1 MKKTK
6 IFRIIFTF
14 LLVGLIVGLIVW
26 MVSVLLGQSK
36 SGNQSPVYAS
46 RMIEAG
52 EEFSPEIFLRDKDET
67 VSLLEESVYDLHT
80 PGDYVITLVMGDGSM
95 RTVTLQVRDTTP
107 PKVGQ
112 LPIILVKKDA
122 QVPVEELLSREHITD
137 ATKVQVSLIATMSTA
152 KEGIHEVAVKAEDL
166 GGNTLR
172 VNVSYYVTDRLNS
185 DYTYEIGQIAPSA
198 EELLPGCSA
207 MLDEGHTAPTV
218 PGRIPVSVE
227 VFGGTYL
234 MYYTAKDTIAPV
246 GTVKDEE
253 FSFNVGD
260 ALPEDPAIFIENV
273 QDATA
278 VSVTYAEDYAFTVP
292 EKKVLSLVL
301 TDLGGNKTTV
311 SVTVTVYDKNE
322 GADTIAPV
330 FSGVKDLET
339 TLGVAPDYLAGI
351 SVYDGRDGHISN
363 DRITVDTSA
372 VKLSEISSG
381 RGYPVTYTISD
392 AAGNQAS
399 ATAYV
404 KVVRPAVSEEEMNA
418 LFEDVMKN
426 LDTAGLSR
434 FSVLSQVY
442 DYITRN
448 YRFLS
453 ENANTDGSDYKTEAY
468 WGFKLKNGNHETYY
482 AMTAVILDRLSI
494 EHIKV
499 NRQLTG
505 SEAHCWLLVNYGVGW
520 LYMDCTPLE
529 GYVWAKNGKLYKS
542 DDPEAKLLSAA
553 DIRERAAMTD
563 FDIAQLTALLNQYV
577 PGWNYYKADVAGG
590 VLPATAIRDTNGGY
604 TAQKYK
610 ITYKVSGSY
619 GKIEGASVQTLTHG
633 EKTASVTAV
642 ATNPGYR
649 FVRWSDGVTT
659 ATRSDVALLNTTIT
673 AEFELFTIDVYTVLY
688 GAGEGGSISGAQTQS
703 KRYNESTSTVTAV
716 PAKGY
721 YFVSWSDGNK
731 NASRSDKVTANAEY
745 TAIFAPMITIEYS
758 AAEGG
763 SILGSSTQT
772 LIPGVGGEYVTARP
786 NPGYLFLSWSDGV
799 TSAQRKDTSDVSLQL
814 TANFIK
820 DTSSYTFKYM
830 ASAGGTIEGMTMQ
843 TLVCSERTSAVMAV
857 AQEGYVFVSWSD
869 GVTEASR
876 SDIVYGNT
884 TVTANFRKLNE
895 YTVIYTVGEGGSIVG
910 VAQQKVYEG
919 QSCSE
924 VTALPL
930 EGYEFVSWS
939 DGNTN
944 PTRCDAPE
952 GNLAFEAIFQEIKT
966 PEPVTVSLQYSAGE
980 GGSILGETEQTVEVG
995 QSGSEVSA
1003 VAQEGYRF
1011 VSWSDGVTEAV
1022 RSDAPTQDTVL
1033 TAQFE
1038 RIEEPEEEP
1047 AEEIQ

>member
-1 MKKTK
+1 MNKKTK
-6 IFRIIFTF
+6 LFKIIFTF
-14 LLVGLIVGLIVW
+14 LLVGLIVGLMVW
-26 MVSVLLGQSK
+26 MVSVLLGQSRT
-36 SGNQSPVYAS
+36 SNQSPVYAS

-52 EEFSPEIFLRDKDET
+52 EAFSPEIFLRDKEKT
-67 VSLLEESVYDLHT
+67 VALSEDSVYDLST

-112 LPIILVKKDA
+112 LPVVLVKKDA
-122 QVPVEELLSREHITD
+122 LVSVEELLSKEYITD
-137 ATKVQVSLIATMSTA
+137 ATKVEVSLISTMTTST
-152 KEGIHEVAVKAEDL
+152 EGLHEVAVKAEDL
-166 GGNTLR
+166 GGNALR

-185 DYTYEIGQIAPSA
+185 DYIYEIGQILPSA

-207 MLDEGHTAPTV
+207 MLDEGHAAPTV

-227 VFGGTYL
+227 VFGGRYL

-260 ALPEDPAIFIENV
+260 ALPEDPAIFIESV

-278 VSVTYAEDYAFTVP
+278 VSVTYEQDYAFTVA
-292 EKKVLSLVL
+292 EKKVLTLVL

-322 GADTIAPV
+322 GTDTIAPV

-339 TLGVAPDYLAGI
+339 TLGVEPDYLAGV
-351 SVYDGRDGHISN
+351 SVYDGRDGHIPS
-363 DRITVDTSA
+363 DQIIVDVSA
-372 VKLSEISSG
+372 VKLSEISVG
-381 RGYPVTYTISD
+381 KGYPVIYTVSD
-392 AAGNQAS
+392 AAGNKS
-399 ATAYV
+399 SVTAYV
-404 KVVRPAVSEEEMNA
+404 KVVRPTVSEEEMNA
-418 LFEDVMKN
+418 LFGDVMKN

-453 ENANTDGSDYKTEAY
+453 KNANTDGTDYKTEAY

-482 AMTAVILDRLSI
+482 AMTAVILDQLSI
-494 EHIKV
+494 EYIKV
-499 NRQLTG
+499 NRQIMG

-542 DDPEAKLLSAA
+542 DDPQVDQLSAA

-577 PGWNYYKADVAGG
+577 PGWNYYKADVSAG

-610 ITYKVSGSY
+610 ITYQVSGAY
-619 GKIEGASVQTLTHG
+619 GKIEGSSVQTVMHG

-659 ATRSDVALLNTTIT
+659 ATRSDIALLNTTIT
-673 AEFELFTIDVYTVLY
+673 AEFELFTIDVYKVLY
-688 GAGEGGSISGAQTQS
+688 GAGEGGSISGVQTQN

-721 YFVSWSDGNK
+721 YFVSWSDGHK

-745 TAIFAPMITIEYS
+745 VAIFAPMITIEYS
-758 AAEGG
+758 VTEGG
-763 SILGSSTQT
+763 TISGNSVQT
-772 LIPGVGGEYVTARP
+772 LIPGAGGEYVTAKP
-786 NPGYLFLSWSDGV
+786 KPGYVFVSWSDGV
-799 TSAQRKDTSDVSLQL
+799 TSAQRKDTSDVSLHL
-814 TANFIK
+814 TATFAK

-830 ASAGGTIEGMTMQ
+830 ASAGGTIEGALTQ
-843 TLVCSERTSAVMAV
+843 TLVSSEKTSAVMAV

-869 GVTEASR
+869 GLTEASR

-884 TVTANFRKLNE
+884 TVTATFRKLNE
-895 YTVIYTVGEGGSIVG
+895 YTVTYTAGEGGSIVG

-919 QSCSE
+919 QSCTE

-939 DGNTN
+939 DGNPN

-952 GNLAFEAIFQEIKT
+952 DNLTFEAVFKKIEV
-966 PEPVTVSLQYSAGE
+966 PEPVTVRLQYSAGE
-980 GGSILGETEQTVEVG
+980 GGSILGEGEQTVAVG
-995 QSGSEVSA
+995 QSGSEVTA

-1011 VSWSDGVTEAV
+1011 VSWSDGVIEVT
-1022 RSDAPTQDTVL
+1022 RSDTPAEDMVL

-1038 RIEEPEEEP
+1038 KIEEHEEEMR
-1047 AEEIQ
+1047 